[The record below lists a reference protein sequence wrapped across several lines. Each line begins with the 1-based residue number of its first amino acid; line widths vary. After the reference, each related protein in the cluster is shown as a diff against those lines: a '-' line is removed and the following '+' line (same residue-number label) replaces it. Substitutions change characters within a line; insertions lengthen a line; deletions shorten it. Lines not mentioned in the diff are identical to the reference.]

1 MDLTRRNF
9 LKIAGATAVSG
20 MVLPTVHVHS
30 FTGKYATIIDLTRC
44 DGCKGEPIPL
54 CVKACKEE
62 NKAKFPEPV
71 KNIQPYWPHK
81 FYEDWSTKRDVFN
94 TLTPYNWIFVQRV
107 VFDDGRE
114 IFIPRRCMHC
124 DNPPCV
130 SLCPFGALAKEK
142 EGNTVISDKLCFGG
156 AKCRDVCPWHI
167 PQRQAGVGLY
177 LKIMP
182 KFAGGGVMYKC
193 DLCSDR
199 IINGKQPACVEACQK
214 RLKENTALAFGERNT
229 IFSSVAART
238 KKEGL
243 HIYGDTQNGGTS
255 TLYLSQVPFALIEDR
270 MRLKKEKFQ
279 MATNILSPL
288 EKAHGLAKYF
298 VVGSVIPA
306 LAAVVAA
313 LCAGKKKA
321 KPVKDTTDED
331 T

>member
-1 MDLTRRNF
+1 
-9 LKIAGATAVSG
+9 
-20 MVLPTVHVHS
+20 
-30 FTGKYATIIDLTRC
+30 
-44 DGCKGEPIPL
+44 
-54 CVKACKEE
+54 
-62 NKAKFPEPV
+62 
-71 KNIQPYWPHK
+71 
-81 FYEDWSTKRDVFN
+81 
-94 TLTPYNWIFVQRV
+94 
-107 VFDDGRE
+107 
-114 IFIPRRCMHC
+114 
-124 DNPPCV
+124 
-130 SLCPFGALAKEK
+130 
-142 EGNTVISDKLCFGG
+142 
-156 AKCRDVCPWHI
+156 
-167 PQRQAGVGLY
+167 
-177 LKIMP
+177 
-182 KFAGGGVMYKC
+182 MYKC

-214 RLKENTALAFGERNT
+214 RLKENTAPGERNT